1 MFRVSKLIGFRI
13 DTCNKDYNILG
24 SILGSPYSY
33 PKPRFYIGVPRIEG
47 SGRERQRD
55 KGGSSR
61 ERERQREGG

>member
-33 PKPRFYIGVPRIEG
+33 PQPRFYIGVPGLRA
-47 SGRERQRD
+47 
-55 KGGSSR
+55 
-61 ERERQREGG
+61 